1 MTGEMVM
8 PENAELGEEYWK
20 GRTTAWGSIMGDESI
35 LIRPNYPDIF
45 RLSDKLKEMGIQNQV
60 FPFDVYQGPY
70 IAFGD
75 VYPSFRPLRIWYSEK
90 QPLVK
95 WLIVSEV
102 KNVDAYDDE
111 EALEVISTLLPLLC
125 IQQ

>member
-8 PENAELGEEYWK
+8 PKNADLGDEYWK
-20 GRTTAWGSIMGDESI
+20 GRTTAWGSIIGDESI

-45 RLSDKLKEMGIQNQV
+45 ELSDKLKKLRVRNTV
-60 FPFDVYQGPY
+60 RPFDVYSGPY
-70 IAFGD
+70 IQFD
-75 VYPSFRPLRIWYSEK
+75 DLSSLQIWYSEE

-102 KNVDAYDDE
+102 KNVDACDDE
-111 EALEVISTLLPLLC
+111 EALEAISALLPLLC
-125 IQQ
+125 LSQS